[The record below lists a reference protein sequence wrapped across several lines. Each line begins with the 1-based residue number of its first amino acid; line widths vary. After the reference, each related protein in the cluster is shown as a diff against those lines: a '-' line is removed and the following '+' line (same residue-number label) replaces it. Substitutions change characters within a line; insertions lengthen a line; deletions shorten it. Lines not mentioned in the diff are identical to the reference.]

1 MSKRSAR
8 RKRGK
13 AKTALAATGTQ
24 TNPFPWLMGGREKP
38 ETRGVDER
46 NSRAD
51 LNAQQIDTERHRDPI
66 VFRAVDYFDKLPLGT
81 GLNIESDNE
90 VVLMAARRFWRA
102 NDLDSV
108 QHQVAIELAQTAM
121 VVAHLPKDVPP
132 DGLNALAYTPT
143 LELVPTGQVQR
154 IATKLGKPWYFR
166 RQWEDREYP
175 EPSGEIK
182 AGKSSLVGLPVWY
195 EQDIPAEDVVYTAI
209 NRGAKELRGV
219 SMLQPALYWTKLY
232 ARTLKMVYVHSVAKA
247 FLAFQVKVQ
256 GMTEGSKAFDELKD
270 RLENSLINQLD
281 PSGEEYKALATGQ
294 ALITGQNVDVSVLS
308 SKVAADSQDDE
319 KRRLL
324 LQAAVATGLPEVF
337 LSDGNYANLAS
348 SMTQSNPFFRLM
360 QSHQATLVEF
370 FRKVFEKAFDRYLE
384 AGWFKDVPLEP
395 GMVHVSDHLKISA
408 PDILTPDIATLGP
421 VVATLTTG
429 GNISLQQGAALLG
442 LDWDET
448 KEQLLAEKAEGLTPT
463 PPAMGG
469 FPSLPFAARPGG
481 FEQENRDETGT
492 LAERMERKSALAIAK
507 FKKAMIELSS
517 SKDRTRAMELYLTLV
532 KKLKA
537 IMNDSLDEGRKF
549 GMDEGEIEAAK
560 LPPVEE
566 EEVPA

>member
-8 RKRGK
+8 RKRKKGS
-13 AKTALAATGTQ
+13 TLAATATQ
-24 TNPFPWLMGGREKP
+24 TNPFPWLLGGREKP

-81 GLNIESDNE
+81 GINLESDNDTI
-90 VVLMAARRFWRA
+90 LLAARRFWRA
-102 NDLDSV
+102 NDLEAV

-121 VVAHLPKDVPP
+121 AVAHLPKDVPP
-132 DGLNALAYTPT
+132 EGLDSLGYTPT
-143 LELVPTGQVQR
+143 VELVPTGQVKR
-154 IATKLGKPWYFR
+154 IATKHGKPWYFR
-166 RQWEDREYP
+166 REWEDREYP
-175 EPSGEIK
+175 EPNGAIEK
-182 AGKSSLVGLPVWY
+182 GRTPLVGMPVQY
-195 EQDIPAEDVVYTAI
+195 QQDIPAEDIVYTAI
-209 NRGAKELRGV
+209 NRGARELRGV

-232 ARTLKMVYVHSVAKA
+232 ARTLKMIYVHSVAKA
-247 FLAFQVKVQ
+247 FLAFQVKIQ
-256 GMTEGSKAFDELKD
+256 GMEEGSEAFKDLKT
-270 RLENSLINQLD
+270 RLEDSLINQLD

-294 ALITGQNVDVSVLS
+294 ALITGQNVDVAVLN
-308 SKVAADSQDDE
+308 SKVGADSQDDE

-348 SMTQSNPFFRLM
+348 SMSQSNPFFRLM

-384 AGWFKDVPLEP
+384 AGWFKDVALEP
-395 GMVHVSDHLKISA
+395 GMVHISDYLKISA

-421 VVATLTTG
+421 VVTQLTAG
-429 GNISLQQGAALLG
+429 GNISLQQGAELLG
-442 LDWDET
+442 RDWEET
-448 KEQLLAEKAEGLTPT
+448 KEQLLAEKAEGLTPPSPAT
-463 PPAMGG
+463 PG
-469 FPSLPFAARPGG
+469 FPSLPFSRTPTG
-481 FEQENRDETGT
+481 FEQENRDDTGT
-492 LAERMERKSALAIAK
+492 LAERMERKSARAIAH
-507 FKKAMIELSS
+507 FRNQMIELSG
-517 SKDRTRAMELYLTLV
+517 SKDRTKAMELYLTLV

-549 GMDEGEIEAAK
+549 GLEEGETEAAK
-560 LPPVEE
+560 LPPIE
-566 EEVPA
+566 EEVAA